1 MRKMMIWALFMAG
14 ASAAAADNFTD
25 APWTGR
31 LLPLPQEISIAGAVT
46 ARVSEITIIPPPGFS
61 PVSAQAVAELMPLMP
76 ASAAAKP
83 AITIKFVLVNQAAA
97 GRHRELLARLP
108 KLPNADQA
116 YAIAAE
122 QQKPGAEIAI
132 IANTDV
138 GLLYGALTLRQLL
151 GLPGEFENLNLSR
164 PRRDVQPQIAD
175 TMVIPIARIVDWPDI
190 AERGVWGGQILTAAD
205 LRWYARWKINLI
217 EPKGANVQFFLDRAT
232 AQPVMRMPDTN
243 LVAEAARYGI
253 KILLSVSHLDS
264 LSVNS
269 GINAALTNEKLK
281 HWKPALKAPPPGV
294 NRPPYGICPSSPV
307 FHEFLEKCLRLALD
321 KTYPYH
327 HECCVWLSE
336 GLHPCHCEACKGKA
350 VYDLEVQAISGVFQ
364 RLKVDY
370 PELRLR
376 ILCSQGVY
384 PANAADLDKLP
395 PDAGLVFYSGSKTYA
410 IDRQPMIPPL
420 LEEFAGGGRWLGV
433 MPAFAPLGTIVPF
446 NCPQLV
452 KSRMHEFAG
461 KNLSSVD
468 VFVTPIRQFQELNLA
483 AAGEWG
489 WNAGGRDERE
499 FSLAYALA
507 REYDDPEDFADWAAA
522 VGDVNYDLAESR
534 LLIRLGE
541 MPLLGLDK
549 IYSWA
554 FFFKHA
560 ALVSQPGRLGF
571 SLQAARGALALAER
585 AGNPALLEASQ
596 FSLAAAEAFA
606 ALWRISDCIKQPAPD
621 GLDPYRMEMA
631 LDQLNSSAAAVCA
644 NVYAWQERILNGA
657 PEIGLPRP
665 PSFGAR
671 TRQAVIGLLALADY
685 LQGFAARD
693 GAAARWQLLRPVE
706 IGEWT
711 AADFVKD
718 RAELQFDVTR
728 AAPLSGGRY
737 FVWLENFDGAD
748 AILSDME
755 LAVIGTGTTNM
766 VKPFL
771 PPFERNERDR
781 HCLEIPARA
790 ENERLHLKVAL
801 EIRRPGADGTSG
813 MISWRRLPRPD
824 ELPFQPA
831 SGAFIAPALPLS
843 RPAPAVPPPLAR
855 LPDKIMVGVISGEGA
870 PELADAL
877 NRQQDIHAF
886 PLTVLAPAH
895 LDACDVIIATRQ
907 GDNLRLNPARLNRA
921 VPDLR
926 RWVRDGGGLLCHHIA
941 VGFRTQQAVFGEI
954 AAVNGSKTGCDLRV
968 TDQSNPVV
976 KGLPAGG
983 IIQAS
988 NALRTFMLEAA
999 PGAARVL
1006 ALDGEQSVP
1015 AFVTMEVG
1023 RGRVALSGLYLAFSP
1038 APDPKADQADLRMQS
1053 QLQSLLVNTV
1063 RWLAAGRQQSDMHS
1077 RGGR

>member
-1 MRKMMIWALFMAG
+1 MVGNAGERGRWA
-14 ASAAAADNFTD
+14 D
-25 APWTGR
+25 R

-46 ARVSEITIIPPPGFS
+46 ACVSEIKIIPPTGFS
-61 PVSAQAVAELMPLMP
+61 PLSAQAMAELMPLMP
-76 ASAAAKP
+76 AAADAKP
-83 AITIKFVLVNQAAA
+83 AITIKFALVGQAPA
-97 GRHRELLARLP
+97 GRYRDLLARLP

-116 YAIAAE
+116 YAIVAE
-122 QQKPGAEIAI
+122 QFRSDAEITV

-151 GLPGEFENLNLSR
+151 GLRGKFEISNLKS
-164 PRRDVQPQIAD
+164 QISKS
-175 TMVIPIARIVDWPDI
+175 MVIPLARIVDWPDI

-217 EPKGANVQFFLDRAT
+217 EPKGANVQFLLDPVS
-232 AQPVMRMPDTN
+232 AQPVMRMHDTN

-269 GINAALTNEKLK
+269 GINSALTNEKLK
-281 HWKPALKAPPPGV
+281 YWKPALKTPPPGV
-294 NRPPYGICPSSPV
+294 NQPPYGICPSSPI

-336 GLHPCHCEACKGKA
+336 GMHPCHCEACKGKA

-364 RLKVDY
+364 RLKADY

-384 PANAADLDKLP
+384 PADAADLEKLP
-395 PDAGLVFYSGSKTYA
+395 PDAGLVYYSGSKTYA
-410 IDRQPMIPPL
+410 IDREPMIPPL
-420 LEEFAGGGRWLGV
+420 LEQFAAGGRWLGV
-433 MPAFAPLGTIVPF
+433 VPAFSPLGTIVPF

-452 KSRMHEFAG
+452 KSRMQEFAG
-461 KNLSSVD
+461 KKLSSVD
-468 VFVTPIRQFQELNLA
+468 VFVTPIRHFQELNLA

-489 WNAGGRDERE
+489 WHAAGRDARE

-507 REYDDPEDFADWAAA
+507 GGYDDPESFADWAAA

-560 ALVSQPGRLGF
+560 ALVNQPGRLGF

-596 FSLAAAEAFA
+596 FSLAATEAFA
-606 ALWRISDCIKQPAPD
+606 ALWRISDFIKQPSPD
-621 GLDPYRMEMA
+621 GLDQYRMEMA
-631 LDQLNSSAAAVCA
+631 LDQLNSAAASVCA
-644 NVYAWQERILNGA
+644 NVYAWQERTLSGA
-657 PEIGLPRP
+657 PEVGLPRP
-665 PSFGAR
+665 PSFGSR

-685 LQGFAARD
+685 LQSFAPRD

-711 AADFVKD
+711 AADFD
-718 RAELQFDVTR
+718 GNRAELQFDVTR
-728 AAPLSGGRY
+728 SAPLSGGRY
-737 FVWLENFDGAD
+737 FVWLENFDGA
-748 AILSDME
+748 AATLADME
-755 LAVIGTGTTNM
+755 LAVIGAGATNL
-766 VKPFL
+766 VQPFL
-771 PPFERNERDR
+771 PPFERNEKDR
-781 HCLEIPARA
+781 HCLAIPARA
-790 ENERLHLKVAL
+790 ENDRLHLTVTL
-801 EIRRPGADGTSG
+801 EIRRAGEDGTSG
-813 MISWRRLPRPD
+813 MITWRRLPRPD
-824 ELPFQPA
+824 ELPFPPVP
-831 SGAFIAPALPLS
+831 GAAIAPALPLS
-843 RPAPAVPPPLAR
+843 RPAPPVPPPVAR
-855 LPDKIMVGVISGEGA
+855 QPGKIMVGVISGEGA

-877 NRQQDIHAF
+877 NRQKDMHAF

-895 LDACDVIIATRQ
+895 LDACDVIIATWQ
-907 GDNLRLNPARLNRA
+907 GDNLRVNPARLNRA

-926 RWVRDGGGLLCHHIA
+926 RWVQDGGGLLCHHSA

-954 AAVNGSKTGCDLRV
+954 AAVNGSKTGCALRII
-968 TDQSNPVV
+968 DESNPVV

-983 IIQAS
+983 IMQAS

-999 PGAARVL
+999 PGADRLLV
-1006 ALDGEQSVP
+1006 LDGEQPVP
-1015 AFVTMEVG
+1015 AFVTMEAG
-1023 RGRVALSGLYLAFSP
+1023 RGRVAISGLYLAFSP

-1053 QLQSLLVNTV
+1053 QLRSLLVNTV
-1063 RWLAAGRQQSDMHS
+1063 RWLAAGGQQSDRH
-1077 RGGR
+1077 GRDGR